1 MKKLFIS
8 LLMAFSLLFTASLAK
23 ADDFDAPA
31 KHAIA
36 VEATT
41 GKILYEKDASTPD
54 GVASMTK
61 ILTVY
66 MVYKAIDEG
75 KLSWNSKVKISDY
88 AYDLTT
94 NYEASNVPMD
104 AREYTVKELVNAA
117 LIASANSAAIALAE
131 KLGGDEA
138 AKALIEEIA
147 ADIIP
152 IDGLIAFAGSEDGKK
167 IFGAEKAA
175 GIEAHAKKIKAEG
188 ARFCDCP
195 ACTAVAAILADK
207 ADLYAPTYSLTWT
220 VTDDMT
226 AKRIGSA
233 GSKILSTPN
242 MVALMEDAA
251 LELAK
256 SYLEEGQTTVGAE
269 IHCRHLAPT
278 PVGMKVTATAKLR
291 SIERRK
297 LWFDI
302 EVNDEKGKC
311 GEGSHLRV
319 IVNSKA
325 MSEKAEKKAE

>member
-1 MKKLFIS
+1 MMNK
-8 LLMAFSLLFTASLAK
+8 T
-23 ADDFDAPA
+23 
-31 KHAIA
+31 
-36 VEATT
+36 EAM
-41 GKILYEKDASTPD
+41 IE
-54 GVASMTK
+54 
-61 ILTVY
+61 
-66 MVYKAIDEG
+66 
-75 KLSWNSKVKISDY
+75 KVK
-88 AYDLTT
+88 
-94 NYEASNVPMD
+94 
-104 AREYTVKELVNAA
+104 
-117 LIASANSAAIALAE
+117 ALAE
-131 KLGGDEA
+131 ASSCCAEAKEAANNWLAAVNTEKQDEA

-195 ACTAVAAILADK
+195 A
-207 ADLYAPTYSLTWT
+207 YSLTWT
-220 VTDDMT
+220 VTDEMT

-302 EVNDEKGKC
+302 EVHDEKGKC
-311 GEGSHLRV
+311 GEGSHLRI